1 MKILLVAHE
10 KDAGGVSSHIIS
22 LSRELIKLGHQVKI
36 VWHTPDERDQF
47 SLPLHSKDP
56 VSLFLS
62 SFGLL
67 KLLKDFSPDIV
78 HVHSRMPFLAVLPW
92 VKALKIPVAYT
103 AHGNYSPHRLSKLIS
118 FADVVIALCSAHQIY
133 VTKELDVDVRKIRI
147 VGNGVDTEKFKPK
160 HIEKANNE
168 IVIGL
173 VGRLVSAKGFSFFLK
188 VFSYLPIQ
196 TRLVIVGD
204 GELREVLEED
214 ARSLNIS
221 SRVIFMGKRDDIE
234 DIYPNFDIF
243 CLPSIKE
250 VYPLVLLEAMSSG
263 LVCVA
268 SDVGCV
274 SEMGKNSIIV
284 LPKSDLNLWVKSLLR
299 LIDDVE
305 GRQSLSKRALER
317 SKAFS
322 WESVAKRVEDIYLE
336 VIKDEK
342 RSG

>member
-1 MKILLVAHE
+1 MKVLLVAHE
-10 KDAGGVSSHIIS
+10 KDAGGVSHHVVK
-22 LSRELIKLGHQVKI
+22 LSSELINFGHEVKI
-36 VWHTPDERDQF
+36 VWHTPNAINDI

-67 KLLKDFSPDIV
+67 RLLKDFSPDVV

-92 VKALKIPVAYT
+92 AKALKIPVVYT

-118 FADVVIALCSAHQIY
+118 LANVVISLCLTHQIY
-133 VTKELDVDVRKIRI
+133 VTKELGVDAEKIRI
-147 VGNGVDTEKFKPK
+147 VGNGVDTERFKPK
-160 HIEKANNE
+160 NVEKAKDD

-196 TRLVIVGD
+196 TKLVIVGD
-204 GELREVLEED
+204 GELRETLEEE
-214 ARSLNIS
+214 AINLNIS
-221 SRVIFMGKRDDIE
+221 SRVVFMGKRDDME
-234 DIYPNFDIF
+234 SIYPTFDIF

-263 LVCVA
+263 LACVA
-268 SDVGCV
+268 SDVGCI
-274 SEMGKNSIIV
+274 SEIGKNSIIV

-299 LIDDVE
+299 LIEDKE

-317 SKAFS
+317 SKTFS
-322 WESVAKRVEDIYLE
+322 WKNVAKRVEEIYLE
-336 VIKDEK
+336 VIKNEK
-342 RSG
+342 

>member
-1 MKILLVAHE
+1 MKILFVAHE
-10 KDAGGVSSHIIS
+10 KEAGGVASHVLRLSS
-22 LSRELIKLGHQVKI
+22 ELVQIGHKVKI
-36 VWHTPDERDQF
+36 AWHTPTEHDDV

-92 VKALKIPVAYT
+92 VKAFKIPVVYT

-133 VTKELDVDVRKIRI
+133 VTKELEVDVRKIRI
-147 VGNGVDTEKFKPK
+147 VGNGVDTERFKPRS
-160 HIEKANNE
+160 IEKKGNE

-196 TRLVIVGD
+196 TKLIIVGD

-214 ARSLNIS
+214 AKNLNIS
-221 SRVIFMGKRDDIE
+221 SRVIFMGKRDDME
-234 DIYPNFDIF
+234 NIYPNFDIF

-263 LVCVA
+263 LACVA
-268 SDVGCV
+268 SDVGCI
-274 SEMGKNSIIV
+274 SEIGKNSIIV

-299 LIDDVE
+299 LIEDEE
-305 GRQSLSKRALER
+305 GRKSLAKRARER
-317 SKAFS
+317 SKEFS
-322 WESVAKRVEDIYLE
+322 WRKVASKVEEIYLE
-336 VIKDEK
+336 VMKNGK
-342 RSG
+342 RA

>member
-10 KDAGGVSSHIIS
+10 KDAGGVSSHILS
-22 LSRELIKLGHQVKI
+22 LSRELIKFGHQVRI
-36 VWHTPDERDQF
+36 VWHTPDELDQL

-67 KLLKDFSPDIV
+67 KLLKEFSPDVV

-92 VKALKIPVAYT
+92 VKTLKIPVVYT

-118 FADVVIALCSAHQIY
+118 FANVVIALCESHQVY
-133 VTKELDVDVRKIRI
+133 VAKELDVDLRKIRVI
-147 VGNGVDTEKFKPK
+147 GNGVDTEKFKPK
-160 HIEKANNE
+160 YIEKANSE

-196 TRLVIVGD
+196 TKLVIVGD

-214 ARSLNIS
+214 ARNLNVS
-221 SRVIFMGKRDDIE
+221 SRVTFMGKRDDVE
-234 DIYPNFDIF
+234 DVYPTFDIF

-263 LVCVA
+263 LACVA

-284 LPKSDLNLWVKSLLR
+284 LPKSDLNLWVKALLR
-299 LIDDVE
+299 LIDDSD
-305 GRQSLSKRALER
+305 GRQSLAKRALER
-317 SKAFS
+317 SKLFS
-322 WESVAKRVEDIYLE
+322 WENVARSIEKIYME
-336 VIKDEK
+336 VIKDA
-342 RSG
+342 R